1 MSGSNC
7 LLAGQYHRNVA
18 LQLGLLP
25 ATGPVLT
32 TNTTATAIPVT
43 PETMNY
49 ASVVFAG
56 FSVIAA
62 VWYVVNARK
71 HYTGPQVTLVRRQSI
86 ASNAPHH

>member
-1 MSGSNC
+1 
-7 LLAGQYHRNVA
+7 
-18 LQLGLLP
+18 
-25 ATGPVLT
+25 
-32 TNTTATAIPVT
+32 
-43 PETMNY
+43 MNY